1 MTHLS
6 GNESVTLPTELVQQS
21 YPYHFPQATRKTMS
35 ESEMSSTQ
43 ESLQPKLDQLECHF
57 TWNIKK
63 DDLVL
68 TDILNRLEEQV
79 KMGRGGEQ
87 GVARTHCSLGYVK
100 FLLGLKEVA
109 LTHLL
114 KSETLIKENLGENCD
129 KTLIVTYG
137 NFAWINY
144 HMKNYTECESYLMKL
159 QKIKETFPT
168 EFSSVPEVLGEKGWA
183 YLKISRKYYDRAVE
197 VFQKAVEL
205 DPENS
210 EWNAGYATALYR
222 IETSTRTESCT
233 VDSPAIKQLRQALDI
248 NPDDDT
254 LRVLLGLKLLLC
266 SKKVMN
272 ESEKLMETAL
282 NGSPDDPHVIRYV
295 GKYLR
300 NQGSVDRSIALLMKA
315 LESAPNSGFIH
326 HQLAMCYKNKKITL
340 QKEQDRGNRS
350 EVNYARNQCIYYLEK
365 ATSLKDSFIF
375 AMCELALQYGER
387 GDMSKADK
395 LFDRTFKTAREK
407 NDSVH
412 VVHYYY
418 ADFQKYSKRREDFAI
433 EHYKKCLKMNPHS
446 SEGEI
451 SAKKLMIIAQRCI
464 RVNPAD
470 WKANEI
476 LGLIYHLKGEMFGDT
491 KRYAATSDNE
501 DDDEYISNLSECFKE
516 CAING

>member
-1 MTHLS
+1 
-6 GNESVTLPTELVQQS
+6 
-21 YPYHFPQATRKTMS
+21 
-35 ESEMSSTQ
+35 
-43 ESLQPKLDQLECHF
+43 
-57 TWNIKK
+57 
-63 DDLVL
+63 
-68 TDILNRLEEQV
+68 
-79 KMGRGGEQ
+79 MGRGGEQ

-100 FLLGLKEVA
+100 FLLGLKEEALTHLLKSETLKEEA

-114 KSETLIKENLGENCD
+114 KSETLIKENLGDSCD

-137 NFAWINY
+137 NFAWINF

-159 QKIKETFPT
+159 QKIKETFTT

-222 IETSTRTESCT
+222 IETSSRTESCT

-266 SKKVMN
+266 SKKLMN

-282 NGSPDDPHVIRYV
+282 NGSPNDPHVIRYV

-315 LESAPNSGFIH
+315 LERSPKSGFIH

-395 LFDRTFKTAREK
+395 LFGRTFKTAREK

-418 ADFQKYSKRREDFAI
+418 ADFQKYCNRREDFAI

-446 SEGEI
+446 SEGER

-476 LGLIYHLKGEMFGDT
+476 LGLIYHLKGEMFEDT
-491 KRYAATSDNE
+491 KRYAATSDNDDDD

>member
-1 MTHLS
+1 M
-6 GNESVTLPTELVQQS
+6 
-21 YPYHFPQATRKTMS
+21 
-35 ESEMSSTQ
+35 SEMSSIQ
-43 ESLQPKLDQLECHF
+43 DSLQPKLDQLECHF
-57 TWNIKK
+57 TWDIKK

-68 TDILNRLEEQV
+68 TDILKRLEEHV
-79 KMGRGGEQ
+79 KMGLGREQ

-100 FLLGLKEVA
+100 FLLEHKGEA

-114 KSETLIKENLGENCD
+114 KSETLIKENLGDNCD

-144 HMKNYTECESYLMKL
+144 HMKNYSECESYLMKL

-183 YLKISRKYYDRAVE
+183 YLKFSRKYYDRAVE

-248 NPDDDT
+248 NPDDDA

-266 SKKVMN
+266 SKKLMN

-282 NGSPDDPHVIRYV
+282 NSSPEDPHVIRYA
-295 GKYLR
+295 GKFFR
-300 NQGSVDRSIALLMKA
+300 NQGSVDRSIDLLMKA
-315 LESAPNSGFIH
+315 LERSPNSGFIH
-326 HQLAMCYKNKKITL
+326 HQLAMCYKTKKINL
-340 QKEQDRGNRS
+340 QKEKRQDRGNRT
-350 EVNYARNQCIYYLEK
+350 EVKNARNQCIFYLEK
-365 ATSLKDSFIF
+365 ATSLKASFII
-375 AMCELALQYGER
+375 AMCELALQYGEK
-387 GDMSKADK
+387 GELSKADK
-395 LFDRTFKTAREK
+395 LFGRTFETAREK

-418 ADFQKYSKRREDFAI
+418 AEFQQYSKRCVDFAVK
-433 EHYKKCLKMNPHS
+433 HYKKCLTMNPHS
-446 SEGEI
+446 SEGEG
-451 SAKKLMIIAQRCI
+451 SAKKLMIIAKRCI
-464 RVNPAD
+464 KVNPDD

-476 LGLIYHLKGEMFGDT
+476 LGLIYQLKGEKYGDT
-491 KRYAATSDNE
+491 KSYAATSDNE
-501 DDDEYISNLSECFKE
+501 EDDEYHSNLSECLKG
-516 CAING
+516 CTING